1 MSGSVGNADIEVVR
15 QSIDLVALVAEQV
28 QLSPKGR
35 EHVGLCPFHDDHTP
49 SLAVVTHK
57 GNAFYKCHSCGA
69 AGDAFRF
76 VMDFHGMTF
85 PDALRHLADRA
96 GVSLSPRRPKMGTD
110 GDLDAAQIRRAN
122 TTAGSFFRQTLKH
135 SVDGAAARA
144 MIRDR
149 RISDQMVEAWAL
161 GAAPASWDNLLKF
174 AQSKG
179 LSTRA
184 LVAAGLV
191 KPRAEGEGYYDTFRN
206 RLIFPISDD
215 LGRPVAFG
223 GRRLEPQGQPTNHQ
237 EPKYLNSSDS
247 IIFRKGRTLFG
258 LHLAR
263 RAIIE
268 ANQVIVTEGYTDA
281 VACHQAGLRH
291 VVATLGTALTREHVR
306 ILKRL
311 CEVVVLVF
319 DGDEAG
325 QRAADRA
332 VALFFAEPVD
342 VKICV
347 LGGSLDPA
355 AVLGEAGGRER
366 MDAALA
372 DAQEVLAY
380 KVGRFRGRLATASGL
395 SGRQRSLEDLL
406 ADLAALGFDAMPGVR
421 KRPVMAQLADLLG
434 LRIEDIDQALRRLRR
449 PAAARAGERS
459 VAGGQ
464 PVSQVPPKTAPADE
478 HQDTACTPAR
488 RRAEHEL
495 LGVLIYQPSLRMQP
509 VAGPDGQDLPVTR
522 LIRPEEFH
530 DPAAGAI
537 AAIVYGWL
545 DDEVDFSMGQL
556 MGRLDSPEH
565 RSLAAELYD
574 EAQRRCGGERPTEAV
589 LGDAGSAL
597 AKLLGREQFKQD
609 LDAYRESKPQR
620 GRRESDL
627 HDILEKRRK
636 QGYIPEAMPSRLRT

>member
-49 SLAVVTHK
+49 SFAVVTHK
-57 GNAFYKCHSCGA
+57 GNAFYKCHACGA
-69 AGDAFRF
+69 AGDVFRF

-96 GVSLSPRRPKMGTD
+96 GVTLSPRRPKVGTD
-110 GDLDAAQIRRAN
+110 RDLDVVEIRRAN
-122 TTAGSFFRQTLKH
+122 AVAGSFFRQTLKH
-135 SVDGAAARA
+135 SADGAAARA

-161 GAAPASWDNLLKF
+161 GAAPAGWDNLLKF

-191 KPRAEGEGYYDTFRN
+191 KPRAEGEGHYDTFRN

-215 LGRPVAFG
+215 LGRPIAFG
-223 GRRLEPQGQPTNHQ
+223 GRRLEPQSQPTTHQ

-247 IIFRKGRTLFG
+247 IIFRKGRTLYG

-263 RAIIE
+263 RAIID

-281 VACHQAGLRH
+281 VACHQAGLWH
-291 VVATLGTALTREHVR
+291 VVATLGTALTRDHVR

-325 QRAADRA
+325 LRAADRA
-332 VALFFAEPVD
+332 VAIFFAEPVD

-355 AVLGEAGGRER
+355 AVLAEAGGRER

-372 DAQEVLAY
+372 DAQEALAY
-380 KVGRFRGRLATASGL
+380 KVSRFRDRLATASGL

-421 KRPVMAQLADLLG
+421 KRPVMTQLADLLG
-434 LRIEDIDQALRRLRR
+434 LRIEDIDQAMRRLRR
-449 PAAARAGERS
+449 PAAGPAGERF
-459 VAGGQ
+459 AAAGQ
-464 PVSQVPPKTAPADE
+464 PISQVPPETEPANE
-478 HQDTACTPAR
+478 RQEAACTPAR
-488 RRAEHEL
+488 RRAEQEL

-509 VAGPDGQDLPVTR
+509 VAGPDGRALPVTR
-522 LIRPEEFH
+522 LIRPEEFR

-537 AAIVYGWL
+537 AEIVFGWL

-556 MGRLDSPEH
+556 MGRLESSGL

-574 EAQRRCGGERPTEAV
+574 EARRRCGGERPAADV
-589 LGDAGSAL
+589 LCDAGSAL

-609 LDAYRESKPQR
+609 LDAYRESTPQR
-620 GRRESDL
+620 GRRASAL

>member
-49 SLAVVTHK
+49 SFAVVTHK
-57 GNAFYKCHSCGA
+57 GNAFYKCHACGA
-69 AGDAFRF
+69 AGDVFRF

-96 GVSLSPRRPKMGTD
+96 GVTLSPRRPKVGTD
-110 GDLDAAQIRRAN
+110 RDLDVVEIRRAN
-122 TTAGSFFRQTLKH
+122 AVAGSFFRQTLKH
-135 SVDGAAARA
+135 SADGAAARA

-161 GAAPASWDNLLKF
+161 GAAPAGWDNLLKF

-191 KPRAEGEGYYDTFRN
+191 KPRAEGEGHYDTFRN

-215 LGRPVAFG
+215 LGRPIAFG
-223 GRRLEPQGQPTNHQ
+223 GRRLEPQSQPTTHQ

-247 IIFRKGRTLFG
+247 IIFRKGRTLYG

-263 RAIIE
+263 RAIID

-291 VVATLGTALTREHVR
+291 VVATLGTALTRDHVR

-325 QRAADRA
+325 LRAADRA
-332 VALFFAEPVD
+332 VAIFFAEPVD

-355 AVLGEAGGRER
+355 AVLAEAGGRER

-372 DAQEVLAY
+372 DAQEALAY
-380 KVGRFRGRLATASGL
+380 KVSRFRDRLATASGL

-421 KRPVMAQLADLLG
+421 KRPVMTQLADLLG
-434 LRIEDIDQALRRLRR
+434 LRIEDIDQAMRRLRR
-449 PAAARAGERS
+449 PAAGPAGERF
-459 VAGGQ
+459 AAAGQ
-464 PVSQVPPKTAPADE
+464 PISQVPPETEPADE
-478 HQDTACTPAR
+478 RQEAACTPAR
-488 RRAEHEL
+488 RRAEQEL
-495 LGVLIYQPSLRMQP
+495 LGVLIYQPSLRTQP
-509 VAGPDGQDLPVTR
+509 VAGPDGRALPVTR
-522 LIRPEEFH
+522 LIRPEEFR

-537 AAIVYGWL
+537 AEIVFGWL

-556 MGRLDSPEH
+556 MGRLESPGL

-574 EAQRRCGGERPTEAV
+574 EARRRCGGERPAADV
-589 LGDAGSAL
+589 LCDAGSAL

-609 LDAYRESKPQR
+609 LDAYRESTPQR
-620 GRRESDL
+620 GRRASAL